1 MKFLIDAQLPRK
13 LCKWLRDAGHDVVHT
28 LDLPLGNATPDS
40 VVLTIAGNEQRVVVT
55 KDDDFVQS
63 HLISG
68 RPEKLLLVATGNI
81 GNAELENLL
90 RKNLARI
97 EAAMQAGRFVEISC
111 HKLTLHG

>member
-13 LCKWLRDAGHDVVHT
+13 LCKWLREAGHDVVHT

-40 VVLTIAGNEQRVVVT
+40 VVLSIAESEQRTVVT

-63 HLISG
+63 HLIAG
-68 RPEKLLLVATGNI
+68 RPEKLLLIATGNI

-90 RKNLARI
+90 RSNLARI
-97 EAAMQAGRFVEISC
+97 ELALQSGRFVEISRY
-111 HKLTLHG
+111 KLTTHD

>member
-13 LCKWLRDAGHDVVHT
+13 LSKWLREAGHDVVHT

-40 VVLTIAGNEQRVVVT
+40 VVLSIAMKEERIVVT

-63 HLISG
+63 HLIAG

-81 GNAELENLL
+81 GNAELESLL
-90 RKNLARI
+90 RKNIARI
-97 EAAMQAGRFVEISC
+97 EAALQTGRFVEIGRDS
-111 HKLTLHG
+111 LTLHG